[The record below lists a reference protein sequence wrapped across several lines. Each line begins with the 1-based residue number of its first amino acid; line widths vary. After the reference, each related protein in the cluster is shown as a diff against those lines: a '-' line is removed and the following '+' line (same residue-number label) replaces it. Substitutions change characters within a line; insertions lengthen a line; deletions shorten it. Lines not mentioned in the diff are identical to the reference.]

1 MNIEFWSIL
10 LLGLGLVIVMLEVFI
25 PSAGILGIVAAA
37 AIISG
42 AVVAWRAEPGVF
54 STYMTLAAALIPVT
68 IIGGLKLFPKTPIG
82 KHMTLAGSTFDLKD
96 ATAGGD
102 QYEQLRDQDGVAE
115 TTLRPAGKALID
127 GRLIDVTTRGEMIE
141 RGQPVRVVR
150 VEGNRVFVATKRPSE
165 T

>member
-25 PSAGILGIVAAA
+25 PSAGLLGILAAA

-54 STYMTLAAALIPVT
+54 STYIAMAAAMIPVV

-82 KHMTLAGSTFDLKD
+82 RQMTLAGSTFDLKD
-96 ATAGGD
+96 ATAGGT
-102 QYEQLRDQDGVAE
+102 QYDQLRGKEGVAE
-115 TTLRPAGKALID
+115 TTLRPAGKAMID
-127 GRLIDVTTRGEMIE
+127 GWLVDVTTRGEMIE
-141 RGQPVRVVR
+141 RGLPVRVVR
-150 VEGNRVFVATKRPSE
+150 VEGNRVFVAPRT
-165 T
+165 